1 MKYEEIIK
9 KIKSLANPEAVKG
22 MARFGISSINTY
34 GVSITDL
41 RKMAKETG
49 VNHDLALRLW
59 DSKIHE
65 ARILASLIDDPEM
78 VTEEQ
83 MEKWAKD
90 IDSWDVCDLCC
101 GNLFDRTIFA
111 CKKAVEWSFREE
123 EFVKRAGFVL
133 MAILAVHDKKAEDE
147 NFLKF
152 FPIIIREATDSRN
165 YVKKGVNWA
174 LRQIGKR
181 NLALNKKAIK
191 TAEKIKTIES
201 KAAKWIAA
209 DAIRELRSESVQK
222 RLKRWAK

>member
-1 MKYEEIIK
+1 MRYEEIIK

-22 MARFGISSINTY
+22 MARFGISSKNTY
-34 GVSITDL
+34 GVSLPNL
-41 RKMAKETG
+41 RQMAKKIGTD
-49 VNHDLALRLW
+49 HDLALRLW

-65 ARILASLIDDPEM
+65 ARILASLIGDPEM

-83 MEKWAKD
+83 MENWAKD
-90 IDSWDVCDLCC
+90 IDSWDICDLTC
-101 GNLFDRTIFA
+101 GNLFDKTIFA
-111 CKKAVEWSFREE
+111 PKKAVEWSSREE

-133 MAILAVHDKKAEDE
+133 IATMAVHDKKAEDDR
-147 NFLKF
+147 FLKF
-152 FPIIIREATDSRN
+152 FPLIIREATDSRN

-181 NLALNKKAIK
+181 NLTLNKKAIK

-209 DAIRELRSESVQK
+209 DAIRELKSESVQK
-222 RLKRWAK
+222 RLRKWAN